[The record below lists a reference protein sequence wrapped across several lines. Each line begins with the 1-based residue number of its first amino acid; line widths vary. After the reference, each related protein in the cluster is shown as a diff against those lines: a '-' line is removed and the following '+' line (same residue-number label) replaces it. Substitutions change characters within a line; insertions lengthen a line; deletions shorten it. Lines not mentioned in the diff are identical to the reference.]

1 MRNNNRVWLLRYWS
15 RWLFVVNPSSKG
27 REPKQAPGG
36 LLRFSLL
43 GKCDHEIQI
52 ACGSRLQGGPRA
64 SGELFSLASAF
75 PRAIRFAKEDSGA
88 FEALALIYRTTW
100 PGKKLN
106 SSNGA

>member
-1 MRNNNRVWLLRYWS
+1 MVVRRKPIEQRS
-15 RWLFVVNPSSKG
+15 RAEASSG
-27 REPKQAPGG
+27 RAASVFPT
-36 LLRFSLL
+36 L

-64 SGELFSLASAF
+64 SGELFSLASAS